1 MSYDFSSLSPADFE
15 DLARDLVGR
24 ELGVRFE
31 GFASGPDQG
40 IDGRHSY
47 GPKSTILQAK
57 HFAGSTYRALKSTMR
72 RERTAIDRLAPSRY
86 ILATS
91 RPLSPPNKKELA
103 SIVGPALQSESD
115 IFNAR
120 DLNGLLRTFPDV
132 EKAHIKLWL
141 SGAAVLERIARSA
154 SYAVNS
160 ISRSE

>member
-31 GFASGPDQG
+31 GFSSGPDQG
-40 IDGRHSY
+40 IDGRHSN

-57 HFAGSTYRALKSTMR
+57 HYIGSTYRGLKSAMK
-72 RERTAIDRLAPSRY
+72 RERVAINKLAPTRY

-103 SIVGPALQSESD
+103 SIIGPALQSESD
-115 IFNAR
+115 IFSAK
-120 DLNGLLRTFPDV
+120 DLNSLLRAHPEV
-132 EKAHIKLWL
+132 AKAH
-141 SGAAVLERIARSA
+141 
-154 SYAVNS
+154 
-160 ISRSE
+160 